1 MLPKIFCHYI
11 EEGLLNQTFYFD
23 SDAFSLSI
31 WIFKK
36 VKIQLKNSINL
47 KIKRIVISVSL
58 ESVENSVQC
67 HYHCAIKKIYC
78 QHKKFPI
85 NISFCSLA
93 ALTFPH
99 TFSLPSAL
107 FLENKKLAWESAKRA
122 TGNINPHERKKKF
135 SIFFYEILMLFA
147 HTTYSSHCYT
157 HSQSQRTHKSKN
169 KWNKIREK

>member
-1 MLPKIFCHYI
+1 M
-11 EEGLLNQTFYFD
+11 NQTFYFD

-31 WIFKK
+31 WILKK
-36 VKIQLKNSINL
+36 VKIQQKISINL
-47 KIKRIVISVSL
+47 KIKRIVILVSL

-122 TGNINPHERKKKF
+122 TGNINPHERKK
-135 SIFFYEILMLFA
+135 ILNFLLWD
-147 HTTYSSHCYT
+147 SHAL
-157 HSQSQRTHKSKN
+157 RTHDLLKSLLYSLA
-169 KWNKIREK
+169 IATDA